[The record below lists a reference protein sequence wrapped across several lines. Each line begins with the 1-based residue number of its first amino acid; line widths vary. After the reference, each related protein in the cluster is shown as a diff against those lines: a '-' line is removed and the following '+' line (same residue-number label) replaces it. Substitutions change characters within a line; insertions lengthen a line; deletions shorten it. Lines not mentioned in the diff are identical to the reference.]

1 MREKM
6 KRLTAAL
13 CAVVLA
19 AALLPG
25 AVWAEELT
33 AAPAEEPSQAPAEVQ
48 AAEEE
53 TTAVEAVEE
62 ETEDAVPETA
72 VWLRSDPT
80 THELVEVDLPDE
92 AIISW
97 EELGDLNIAAYAEGD
112 ESDWLKAYFDKVT
125 VPRYGEKAL
134 EALSAQSGS
143 SVQPGG
149 NRDARS
155 MYGFIR
161 AWAVIAADYMTP
173 SSDLNGKYFPYSF
186 QGDNYSIQDAK
197 LAMHAFIADY
207 PEMFW
212 AQPIIFAD
220 DDTCYGVGILFNSH
234 YAEDFTTQRAAFLTK
249 VDDIL
254 AGMPDGSDYEKE
266 LYLHDTLIKNV
277 IYDRD
282 YAEEQNAYSAL
293 VNGRAVCAG
302 YASAFEYL
310 LMRAGIESY
319 YVVGKSHGVGHAWNL
334 AKIGGQWYYVDPTWN
349 DPQMKDENQNL
360 IESPYSPHYAY
371 FNITTEMLTQDHD
384 LSGQPEN
391 VPLPECNSI
400 NAFYFNV
407 NHTMVSANDPMLL
420 YQVCAALWRNN
431 GEVRMYTANGDSDKL
446 AEWYYGNLRNI
457 CDTIGVAGI
466 NGSCAY
472 GGTEFILF
480 LNIQGT
486 FPALPTPGQ
495 LNNDSEINITDVQ
508 ALYSYL
514 TTDTTPQDTPLSGL
528 HFYMAAD
535 VNEDHSVDVYD
546 LQTLYEIV
554 NKIR

>member
-48 AAEEE
+48 AVEEE
-53 TTAVEAVEE
+53 MTAAEAVEE
-62 ETEDAVPETA
+62 EPEDAVPETA

-80 THELVEVDLPDE
+80 THELVEVDLPAD
-92 AIISW
+92 AATSW
-97 EELGDLNIAAYAEGD
+97 EDILGQNIATLNEDGLGEDD
-112 ESDWLKAYFDKVT
+112 EWIERYFDLVT
-125 VPRYGEKAL
+125 VPRYGFEMIKDN
-134 EALSAQSGS
+134 S
-143 SVQPGG
+143 
-149 NRDARS
+149 DARYIYNIIMALATINAS
-155 MYGFIR
+155 SNAWFI
-161 AWAVIAADYMTP
+161 
-173 SSDLNGKYFPYSF
+173 PYSIDSDVNCSP
-186 QGDNYSIQDAK
+186 DNAA

-212 AQPIIFAD
+212 SEPM
-220 DDTCYGVGILFNSH
+220 CGINDAGDRCTAVAIVYNKH
-234 YAEDFTTQRAAFLTK
+234 QENVFTERDAFLTA
-249 VDDIL
+249 VDGIL

-277 IYDRD
+277 IYDMD

-319 YVVGKSHGVGHAWNL
+319 YVVGKSHGEGHAWNL
-334 AKIGGQWYYVDPTWN
+334 AKIGGQWYYVDLTWD

-371 FNITTEMLTQDHD
+371 FNITTEMLTRDHD

-400 NAFYFNV
+400 NAFYHSV
-407 NHTMVSANDPMLL
+407 NHSIVTTQEGLMDRVVATLRYNQGKARLYADGFDAAKILNWYIEDNNFAAICKALGATGNISFGGGVTGNECVLIFKGSFVPPPVGELNGIGDVDITDMQLL
-420 YQVCAALWRNN
+420 YQ
-431 GEVRMYTANGDSDKL
+431 
-446 AEWYYGNLRNI
+446 
-457 CDTIGVAGI
+457 
-466 NGSCAY
+466 
-472 GGTEFILF
+472 
-480 LNIQGT
+480 
-486 FPALPTPGQ
+486 
-495 LNNDSEINITDVQ
+495 
-508 ALYSYL
+508 YL
-514 TTDTTPQDTPLSGL
+514 TTDTVPHDQTTLSL
-528 HFYMAAD
+528 DAFLQNAN
-535 VNEDHSVDVYD
+535 VNGDDDVDVYD
-546 LQTLYEIV
+546 LQALYEIV